1 MKAIILA
8 AGRGKRLKGVTEPV
22 NKCMLK
28 FNARHLIEYS
38 LESASLSNVDEII
51 IVVGYRAEDI
61 INTFGIEYEKT
72 RIRYVFQEDQTG
84 LVNAIEQ
91 CREILNGADFILHLA
106 DELLIN
112 PRPMEMIREF
122 QDRDLFVMCGVTRVE
137 NRNLIKNT
145 YSVIYDRD
153 TGQVYRLIEK
163 PRNPFNDIMGTGNC
177 IFRNEILNL
186 IQFTPIHHVRK
197 EKELPDLVQCAI
209 DDGMAVQ
216 LFFVA
221 AQYININT
229 PEDIELAE
237 RLMGT
242 VSVEK
247 KE

>member
-1 MKAIILA
+1 MKAIVLA
-8 AGRGKRLKGVTEPV
+8 AGRGKRLKEVTEPV

-28 FNARHLIEYS
+28 FNERHLIEYS
-38 LESASLSNVDEII
+38 LESASLSKVDEII

-91 CREILNGADFILHLA
+91 CREALDGADFILHLA

-122 QDRDLFVMCGVTRVE
+122 QNRDLFAMCGVARVE
-137 NRNLIKNT
+137 DRNLIKRT
-145 YSVIYDRD
+145 YSVIYNPE
-153 TGQVYRLIEK
+153 TNQIYRLVEK

-177 IFRNEILNL
+177 IFRNGILEL
-186 IQFTPIHHVRK
+186 IQFTPIHYVRK
-197 EKELPDLVQCAI
+197 EKELPDLIQCAI
-209 DDGMAVQ
+209 DDGMTVE

-229 PEDIELAE
+229 PEDIESAE
-237 RLMGT
+237 RLFT
-242 VSVEK
+242 
-247 KE
+247 

>member
-8 AGRGKRLKGVTEPV
+8 AGRGKRLKEVTEPV

-28 FNARHLIEYS
+28 FNERHLIEYS
-38 LESASLSNVDEII
+38 LESASLSKVDEII

-72 RIRYVFQEDQTG
+72 KIRYVFQEDQTG

-91 CREILNGADFILHLA
+91 CREALNGADFILLLA

-122 QDRDLFVMCGVTRVE
+122 QNRDLFAMCGVARVE
-137 NRNLIKNT
+137 DRNLIKRT
-145 YSVIYDRD
+145 YSVIYNPHSN
-153 TGQVYRLIEK
+153 QIYRLVEK

-177 IFRNEILNL
+177 IFRNGILDL
-186 IQFTPIHHVRK
+186 IQFTPIHYVRK
-197 EKELPDLVQCAI
+197 EKELPDLIQCAI
-209 DDGMAVQ
+209 DDGMTVE

-221 AQYININT
+221 AQYINVNT
-229 PEDIELAE
+229 PEDIESAE
-237 RLMGT
+237 RLFT
-242 VSVEK
+242 
-247 KE
+247 

>member
-8 AGRGKRLKGVTEPV
+8 AGRGKRLKEVTEPV

-28 FNARHLIEYS
+28 FNERHLIEYS
-38 LESASLSNVDEII
+38 LESASLSKVDEII

-72 RIRYVFQEDQTG
+72 KIRYVFQEDQTG

-91 CREILNGADFILHLA
+91 CREVLNGADFILHLA

-122 QDRDLFVMCGVTRVE
+122 QNRDLFAMCGVARVE
-137 NRNLIKNT
+137 DRNLIKRT
-145 YSVIYDRD
+145 YSVIYNPHSN
-153 TGQVYRLIEK
+153 QIYRLVEK

-177 IFRNEILNL
+177 IFRNGILDL
-186 IQFTPIHHVRK
+186 IQFTPIHYVRK
-197 EKELPDLVQCAI
+197 EKELPDLIQCAI
-209 DDGMAVQ
+209 DDGMTVE

-221 AQYININT
+221 AQYINVNT
-229 PEDIELAE
+229 PEDIESAE
-237 RLMGT
+237 RLFT
-242 VSVEK
+242 
-247 KE
+247 